1 MSKIFNRK
9 AFMPFW
15 LLTCAV
21 FAALSSPMSWVTGLF
36 LVIVGTVVPIAA
48 IFLWKV
54 PPPTIAEVLNR
65 VERSTT
71 GF

>member
-1 MSKIFNRK
+1 MSNLFNRK
-9 AFMPFW
+9 AFIPFW
-15 LLTCAV
+15 LLTCVV
-21 FAALSSPMSWVTGLF
+21 FAALSSPMWWVTGLLL
-36 LVIVGTVVPIAA
+36 LVVGTVVPIAA

-71 GF
+71 RF

>member
-1 MSKIFNRK
+1 MSQLFNRK
-9 AFMPFW
+9 AFIPFW
-15 LLTCAV
+15 LLTCVV
-21 FAALSSPMSWVTGLF
+21 FAALSTPMSWVTSL
-36 LVIVGTVVPIAA
+36 LLLIVGTVVPIAA

-71 GF
+71 RL

>member
-1 MSKIFNRK
+1 MSNLFNRK
-9 AFMPFW
+9 AFIPFW
-15 LLTCAV
+15 LLTCVV
-21 FAALSSPMSWVTGLF
+21 FAALSSPMSWVTGLLL
-36 LVIVGTVVPIAA
+36 LVVGTVVPIAA

-71 GF
+71 RF